1 MLTCPDPATDLWK
14 TGRHPLD
21 SIFAPRSV
29 AVIGATERPGS
40 VGRTVLWN
48 LISHPFGGTV
58 YPINPKRRNVLGI
71 QAFDRIASLPE
82 APNLAII
89 AIPAP
94 GVPAVVQDCVDAGA
108 KGAIILSAGFKEIGP
123 EGIELE
129 QQIKAIAAGRLRI
142 IGPTCLGIQPPPSP
156 ASMPPSPARWPGGA
170 TSASLARAVRCAPQF
185 WIGACGKMS
194 ALAPLSPWVRC
205 SMWAGAT

>member
-71 QAFDRIASLPE
+71 RPSIASHPCPKPLISPSS
-82 APNLAII
+82 PS
-89 AIPAP
+89 PP
-94 GVPAVVQDCVDAGA
+94 
-108 KGAIILSAGFKEIGP
+108 
-123 EGIELE
+123 
-129 QQIKAIAAGRLRI
+129 
-142 IGPTCLGIQPPPSP
+142 LGCPPSCKTVW
-156 ASMPPSPARWPGGA
+156 MRG
-170 TSASLARAVRCAPQF
+170 
-185 WIGACGKMS
+185 
-194 ALAPLSPWVRC
+194 
-205 SMWAGAT
+205 